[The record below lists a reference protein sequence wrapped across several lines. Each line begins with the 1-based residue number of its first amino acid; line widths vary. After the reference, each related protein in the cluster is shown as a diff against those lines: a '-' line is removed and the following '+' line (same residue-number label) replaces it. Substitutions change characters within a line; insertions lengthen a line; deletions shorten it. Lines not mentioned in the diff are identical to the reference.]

1 VSGRAPRHHQSEP
14 SDPAIEPEP
23 SDGGPGNLWE
33 RGGAGNGLGLWTASG
48 LVPTHVDLGH
58 WASAVD
64 FDMRDKDG
72 GLHGDLGVK
81 RGQGWSPAS
90 HQLQKR
96 SLENQK

>member
-1 VSGRAPRHHQSEP
+1 
-14 SDPAIEPEP
+14 
-23 SDGGPGNLWE
+23 
-33 RGGAGNGLGLWTASG
+33 
-48 LVPTHVDLGH
+48 
-58 WASAVD
+58 VD